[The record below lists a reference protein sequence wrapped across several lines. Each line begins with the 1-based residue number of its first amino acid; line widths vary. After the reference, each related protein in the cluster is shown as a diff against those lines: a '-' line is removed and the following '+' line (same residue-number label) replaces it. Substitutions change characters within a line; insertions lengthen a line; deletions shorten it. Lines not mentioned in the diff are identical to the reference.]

1 MLNEIVCMIK
11 SARETSDVSLEEASA
26 DLKIRPAIL
35 NNIEEG
41 NMGCFKDIFELKDY
55 IREYSKYLGINPDKM
70 VDEFNEYMF
79 EATSKIP
86 VKEIEN
92 QIKEK
97 NKMEATGEI
106 RIMSPYTDNKSRYK
120 TKNYLLLYLLVIVL
134 VALVIFWSVKQITIG
149 NTVTTIASSVK

>member
-1 MLNEIVCMIK
+1 MNEIGCLLK
-11 SARETSDVSLEEASA
+11 SARETSGVSLEEASA

-41 NMGCFKDIFELKDY
+41 NVGCFKDIFELKDY

>member
-1 MLNEIVCMIK
+1 MNEIGCLLK
-11 SARETSDVSLEEASA
+11 SARETSGVSLEEASA

-55 IREYSKYLGINPDKM
+55 IREYSKYLGMNPDKM
-70 VDEFNEYMF
+70 VDEFNGYMF

>member
-1 MLNEIVCMIK
+1 MNEIGSLLK
-11 SARETSDVSLEEASA
+11 SARETSGVSLEEASA
-26 DLKIRPAIL
+26 DLKIRPAVL

-55 IREYSKYLGINPDKM
+55 IREYSKYLGMNPDKM

>member
-1 MLNEIVCMIK
+1 LNEIGCLLK
-11 SARETSDVSLEEASA
+11 SARETSGVSLEEASA
-26 DLKIRPAIL
+26 DLKIRPAVL

-55 IREYSKYLGINPDKM
+55 IREYSKYLGMNPDKM

>member
-1 MLNEIVCMIK
+1 MNEIGCLLK
-11 SARETSDVSLEEASA
+11 SARETSGVSLEEASA
-26 DLKIRPAIL
+26 DLKIRPSIL

-55 IREYSKYLGINPDKM
+55 IREYSKYLGINPDKI
-70 VDEFNEYMF
+70 VDDFNEYMF

>member
-1 MLNEIVCMIK
+1 MNEIGCLLK
-11 SARETSDVSLEEASA
+11 SARETSGVSLEEASA

-70 VDEFNEYMF
+70 VDDFNDYMF

>member
-1 MLNEIVCMIK
+1 MNEIGCLLK
-11 SARETSDVSLEEASA
+11 SARETSGVSLEEASA

-70 VDEFNEYMF
+70 VDEFNVYMF

-97 NKMEATGEI
+97 NNMEATGEI

>member
-1 MLNEIVCMIK
+1 MNEIGCLLK
-11 SARETSDVSLEEASA
+11 SARETSGVSLEEASA

-41 NMGCFKDIFELKDY
+41 NMGRFKDIFELKDY

-70 VDEFNEYMF
+70 VDDFNEYMF

>member
-1 MLNEIVCMIK
+1 MNEIGCLLK
-11 SARETSDVSLEEASA
+11 SARETSGVSLEEASA

-70 VDEFNEYMF
+70 VDDFNEYMF

>member
-1 MLNEIVCMIK
+1 MNEIGFLLK
-11 SARETSDVSLEEASA
+11 SARETSGVSLEEASA
-26 DLKIRPAIL
+26 DLKIRPAVL

-55 IREYSKYLGINPDKM
+55 IREYSKYLGMNPDKM

-134 VALVIFWSVKQITIG
+134 VALVIFWSVKEITIG

>member
-1 MLNEIVCMIK
+1 MNEIGCLLK
-11 SARETSDVSLEEASA
+11 SARETSGVSLEEASA
-26 DLKIRPAIL
+26 DLKIRPAVL

-55 IREYSKYLGINPDKM
+55 IREYSKYLGMNPDKM

-97 NKMEATGEI
+97 NKMEATSEI

>member
-1 MLNEIVCMIK
+1 MNEIGCLLK
-11 SARETSDVSLEEASA
+11 SARETSGVSLEEASA

-134 VALVIFWSVKQITIG
+134 VALVVFWSVKQITIG

>member
-1 MLNEIVCMIK
+1 MNEIGCLLK
-11 SARETSDVSLEEASA
+11 SARETSGVSLEEASA

-92 QIKEK
+92 KIKEK

>member
-1 MLNEIVCMIK
+1 MNEIGCLLK
-11 SARETSDVSLEEASA
+11 SARETSGVSLEEASA
-26 DLKIRPAIL
+26 DLKIRPAVL

-55 IREYSKYLGINPDKM
+55 IKEYSKYLGMNPDKM

>member
-1 MLNEIVCMIK
+1 MNEIGCLLK
-11 SARETSDVSLEEASA
+11 SARETSGVSLEEASA
-26 DLKIRPAIL
+26 DLKIRPAVL

-55 IREYSKYLGINPDKM
+55 IREYSKYLGMNPDKM

-149 NTVTTIASSVK
+149 NTVTTIASSVI

>member
-1 MLNEIVCMIK
+1 MNEIGCLLK
-11 SARETSDVSLEEASA
+11 SARETSGVSLEEASA

-86 VKEIEN
+86 VKGIEN

>member
-1 MLNEIVCMIK
+1 MNEIGCLLK
-11 SARETSDVSLEEASA
+11 SARETSGVSLEEASA

-35 NNIEEG
+35 NNIEDG

-70 VDEFNEYMF
+70 VDDFNEYMF

>member
-1 MLNEIVCMIK
+1 MNEIGCLLK
-11 SARETSDVSLEEASA
+11 SARETSGVSLEEASA

-55 IREYSKYLGINPDKM
+55 LESYAKYLGIDYED
-70 VDEFNEYMF
+70 VIDEFNEYMF

>member
-1 MLNEIVCMIK
+1 MNEIGCLLK
-11 SARETSDVSLEEASA
+11 SARETSGVSLEEASA
-26 DLKIRPAIL
+26 DLEIRPAIL

>member
-1 MLNEIVCMIK
+1 MNEIGCLLK
-11 SARETSDVSLEEASA
+11 SARETAGVSLEEASA

>member
-1 MLNEIVCMIK
+1 MNEIGCLLK
-11 SARETSDVSLEEASA
+11 SARETSGVSLEEASA
-26 DLKIRPAIL
+26 DLKIRPAVL

-55 IREYSKYLGINPDKM
+55 IREYSKYLGMNPDKM

-120 TKNYLLLYLLVIVL
+120 TKTYLLIYLLVIVL

>member
-1 MLNEIVCMIK
+1 MNEIGCLLK
-11 SARETSDVSLEEASA
+11 SARETSGVSLEEASA
-26 DLKIRPAIL
+26 DLKIRPAVL

-55 IREYSKYLGINPDKM
+55 IREYSKYLGMNPDKM
-70 VDEFNEYMF
+70 IDEFNEYMF

>member
-1 MLNEIVCMIK
+1 MNEIGCLLK
-11 SARETSDVSLEEASA
+11 SARETSGVSLEEASA

-97 NKMEATGEI
+97 NKMEAAGEI

>member
-1 MLNEIVCMIK
+1 MNEIGCLLK
-11 SARETSDVSLEEASA
+11 SARETSGVSLEEASA
-26 DLKIRPAIL
+26 DLKIRPAVL

-55 IREYSKYLGINPDKM
+55 IKEYSKYLGMNPDKM

-106 RIMSPYTDNKSRYK
+106 RFMSPYTDNKSRYK

>member
-1 MLNEIVCMIK
+1 MLNEIGCLLK
-11 SARETSDVSLEEASA
+11 SARETSGVSLEEASA
-26 DLKIRPAIL
+26 DLKIRPAVL

-55 IREYSKYLGINPDKM
+55 IREYSKYLGMNPDKM

>member
-1 MLNEIVCMIK
+1 MNEIGCFLK
-11 SARETSDVSLEEASA
+11 SARETSGVSLEEASA

>member
-1 MLNEIVCMIK
+1 MNEIGCLLK
-11 SARETSDVSLEEASA
+11 SARETSGVSLEEASA

-55 IREYSKYLGINPDKM
+55 IREYSKDLGINPDKM

>member
-1 MLNEIVCMIK
+1 MNEIGCLLK
-11 SARETSDVSLEEASA
+11 SARETSGVSLEEASA
-26 DLKIRPAIL
+26 DLKIRPAVL

-55 IREYSKYLGINPDKM
+55 IREYSKYLGMNPDKM

-86 VKEIEN
+86 VKDIEN

>member
-1 MLNEIVCMIK
+1 MNEIGCLLK
-11 SARETSDVSLEEASA
+11 SARETSGVSLEEASA

-55 IREYSKYLGINPDKM
+55 IRDYSKYLGINPDKM
-70 VDEFNEYMF
+70 VDDFNEYMF

-120 TKNYLLLYLLVIVL
+120 TKNYLLLYLLVIIL

>member
-1 MLNEIVCMIK
+1 MNEIGCLLK
-11 SARETSDVSLEEASA
+11 SARETSGVSLEEASA
-26 DLKIRPAIL
+26 DLKIRPAVL

-55 IREYSKYLGINPDKM
+55 IREYSKYLGMNPDKM

-120 TKNYLLLYLLVIVL
+120 TKNYLFLYLLVIVL

>member
-1 MLNEIVCMIK
+1 MNGIGCLLK
-11 SARETSDVSLEEASA
+11 SARETSGVSLEEASA
-26 DLKIRPAIL
+26 DLKIRPAVL

-55 IREYSKYLGINPDKM
+55 IREYSKYLGMNPDKM

>member
-1 MLNEIVCMIK
+1 MNEIGCLLK
-11 SARETSDVSLEEASA
+11 SARETSGVSLEEASA
-26 DLKIRPAIL
+26 DLKIRPAVL
-35 NNIEEG
+35 NNIEQG

-55 IREYSKYLGINPDKM
+55 IREYSKYLGMNPDKM

>member
-1 MLNEIVCMIK
+1 MLRG
-11 SARETSDVSLEEASA
+11 AREENGVSLEEASE
-26 DLKIRPAIL
+26 DLKIKPAIL
-35 NNIEEG
+35 YNIEEG

-55 IREYSKYLGINPDKM
+55 IKEYSKYLGINPDKM

>member
-1 MLNEIVCMIK
+1 MNEIGCLLK
-11 SARETSDVSLEEASA
+11 SARETSGVSLEEASA

-97 NKMEATGEI
+97 NKMEATGKI

>member
-1 MLNEIVCMIK
+1 MNEIGCLLK
-11 SARETSDVSLEEASA
+11 SARETSGVSLEEASA

-97 NKMEATGEI
+97 NNMEATGEI

>member
-1 MLNEIVCMIK
+1 MNEIGCLLK
-11 SARETSDVSLEEASA
+11 SARETSGVSLEEASA

-97 NKMEATGEI
+97 TKMEATGEI

>member
-1 MLNEIVCMIK
+1 MNGIGCLLK
-11 SARETSDVSLEEASA
+11 SARETSGVSLEEASA